1 MKLQHI
7 ILALAATAMLATSCE
22 EKQVL
27 PGDPAPNQLDS
38 LENNRI
44 VVTCAQ
50 AAEIAL
56 ALEADNVATSE
67 VYDITGYVQ
76 SAGYSDEISRGQQKW
91 FWVADEPNGGKV
103 FEAYWC
109 NVPNA
114 QAVPIGAKVKLI
126 GTLMKYKT
134 TPEMKNGK
142 VYILEAPAE

>member
-109 NVPNA
+109 NVPNSE
-114 QAVPIGAKVKLI
+114 AVPIGAKVRLI
-126 GTLMKYKT
+126 GSLMRYNQ

-142 VYILEAPAE
+142 VLLLEAPAE